1 MKLSPKISNLIDSL
15 KALPGIGPKSAKRM
29 ALSLLSSEKES
40 GLSLSKSIEDAILN
54 IKFCQKCFVLNDQ
67 DICEICKSPARD
79 NNSICVV
86 ESTSDLYSIEETSE
100 FNGRYFVLN
109 GLLSPIDNIGA
120 NELRIDNLL
129 EVIEEYNS
137 REIIL
142 ALNSTLEGEATAY
155 FLLEKLKKKNLIIT
169 RIAQGVPAGG
179 DLNYV
184 DNNTLRR
191 AISFRTEL
199 KWNHEY

>member
-1 MKLSPKISNLIDSL
+1 MKLSPKISELIDSL
-15 KALPGIGPKSAKRM
+15 KSLPGIGPKSAKRM
-29 ALSLLSSEKES
+29 ALSLLSSDKEI

-54 IKFCQKCFVLNDQ
+54 IQFCQKCYVLNDQ
-67 DICEICKSPARD
+67 ELCEICNSTNRN

-100 FNGRYFVLN
+100 FDGRYFVLN

-120 NELRIDNLL
+120 EELRI
-129 EVIEEYNS
+129 
-137 REIIL
+137 
-142 ALNSTLEGEATAY
+142 
-155 FLLEKLKKKNLIIT
+155 EKLKKKDVTVT

-199 KWNHEY
+199 K

>member
-1 MKLSPKISNLIDSL
+1 MKLSSKISELIDSL
-15 KALPGIGPKSAKRM
+15 KTLPGIGPKSAKRM
-29 ALSLLSSEKES
+29 ALSLLSSNKEI

-54 IKFCQKCFVLNDQ
+54 IQLCKKCFVLNDQ
-67 DICEICKSPARD
+67 EICEICKSVNRN
-79 NNSICVV
+79 NNSICVI

-100 FNGRYFVLN
+100 FDGRYFVLN
-109 GLLSPIDNIGA
+109 GLLSPIDNISA
-120 NELRIDNLL
+120 EELRIEKLL
-129 EVIEEYNS
+129 DMINDYNS
-137 REIIL
+137 KEVIL

-155 FLLEKLKKKNLIIT
+155 FLLEKLKKMDVTVT

-199 KWNHEY
+199 K